1 MTGELLSA
9 FVKYKF
15 SNQLIKII
23 DKLCNEGCDVKI
35 KYQYLNLSPD
45 PEAGNV
51 LNISVTYK
59 NSITRTY
66 VMSAYIMLS
75 DADWEILCNRISEKM
90 QEDFYTL
97 GMFSPLVKSDISK
110 TFDVNS
116 YDNDDNF
123 IKAITNE
130 LNTRGDFK
138 VDISKLVDV
147 LFKLGVV
154 VPKEEENKGEEL

>member
-9 FVKYKF
+9 FVRYKF

-35 KYQYLNLSPD
+35 KYQYLSPD
-45 PEAGNV
+45 PAGNV

-59 NSITRTY
+59 NSITQTY
-66 VMSAYIMLS
+66 TMSAYIMLS
-75 DADWEILCNRISEKM
+75 GADWEILCNRVSEKM

-110 TFDVNS
+110 TFDDNS